1 MAKGTII
8 CVDDEKFVL
17 LSLKDQLMYNLGSDY
32 NIEIAESGEE
42 ALEIFAELQAN
53 KIDIPLIISDQMM
66 PGMNGDEL
74 LTQIHLLY
82 PKTLKILLT
91 GQTSA
96 DVIGNAVNHANLYRY
111 LTKPW
116 DETDICLT
124 ATEAIRCYF
133 QEQQLAAQNTQLA
146 ELNQDLEQ
154 KIIERTAELTKINTR
169 LQQEIAE
176 RKLLE
181 QKLSKSESQ
190 IRAVFEAMT
199 DAVLLIDEHGRIEI
213 APTNLDALYAP
224 DIDILNLTVERFLI
238 EEGEIWFS
246 KVRLALETGQTVNFE
261 YNLSVGDRSYW
272 FTASIS
278 PLPNKSVIW
287 VARDISDLKQVEAAM
302 QQAIDAADSAN
313 RAKSEFL
320 TNMSHELR
328 TPLNAIL
335 GFSQVLSR
343 DNTLDHNQ
351 QEQLLIIRR
360 SGEHLLKLIN
370 DVLEMSKI
378 EAGKTIL
385 NENNFDLI
393 CLLEEVAE
401 VLQIKA
407 ESAGLQLI
415 FDYPAD
421 LPRYICTDESK
432 LRQVLLNLIVNAIK
446 FTESGGV
453 VVRVRLG
460 DQVRGVGCR
469 NSFLLLFE
477 VEDTGIGIASEAMET
492 LFEPFVQTGSS
503 QAQEGTGLG
512 LPISRKFVQ
521 LMGGDLR
528 IRSIFGSGTIC
539 QFEISASLVE
549 ATAMSNCLPT
559 QRVKALAP
567 NQPTYRILV
576 VDDRWESCQLIIHL
590 LSPLGFSVRAAENG
604 QQAIQEWESWEPHL
618 IFMDMRMPV
627 MDGYEATKYI
637 KARLHGQATVVIA
650 FTASAFDQERNL
662 ILLTGCD
669 DFVIKPFREEV
680 LLEKISTH
688 LGAQY
693 LYEDLPRTIPNH
705 LVKELTPAS
714 VKVMPTAW
722 LTQLQQAAECVDNE
736 QIGRLITQIPADH
749 AFLADSLSE
758 WVKNFRCDKIVELI
772 EQARS

>member
-1 MAKGTII
+1 MTKGTII

-17 LSLKDQLMYNLGSDY
+17 LSLKDQLMYHLGSDY
-32 NIEIAESGEE
+32 DIEIAENGDE

-53 KIDIPLIISDQMM
+53 KIEIPLIISDQMM

-74 LTQIHLLY
+74 LTQVHLLY

-96 DVIGNAVNHANLYRY
+96 DIIGNAVNHANLYRY

-124 ATEAIRCYF
+124 VTEAIRCYF
-133 QEQQLAAQNTQLA
+133 QSSQLAAQNIQLA
-146 ELNQDLEQ
+146 ELNIDLEQ
-154 KIIERTAELTKINTR
+154 KIAERTAELTQINAR

-199 DAVLLIDEHGRIEI
+199 DAILLIDEHGRIDI
-213 APTNLDALYAP
+213 APTNLDVLYAP
-224 DIDILNLTVERFLI
+224 DIDILNLTVERFFA
-238 EEGEIWFS
+238 ESGEVWFS
-246 KVRLALETGQTVNFE
+246 KVRLALDTQQTVNFE
-261 YNLSVGDRSYW
+261 YSLSVDDRTYW

-278 PLPNKSVIW
+278 PLPNNSVIW
-287 VARDISDLKQVEAAM
+287 VARDISDRKLVEAAM
-302 QQAIDAADSAN
+302 QQATDAADSAN

-335 GFSQVLSR
+335 GFSQVLAR
-343 DNTLDHNQ
+343 DNTLTSSQ

-378 EAGKTIL
+378 ESGKTTL

-393 CLLEEVAE
+393 CLLEEIAE
-401 VLQIKA
+401 ILQIKA
-407 ESAGLQLI
+407 SSQNLQLI
-415 FDYPAD
+415 FDYPLD

-446 FTESGGV
+446 FTETGGV
-453 VVRVRLG
+453 VVRVKKGGGESL
-460 DQVRGVGCR
+460 V
-469 NSFLLLFE
+469 FE
-477 VEDTGIGIASEAMET
+477 VEDTGVGIASEAMET
-492 LFEPFVQTGSS
+492 LFEPFVQTESGR
-503 QAQEGTGLG
+503 AKEGTGLG

-521 LMGGDLR
+521 LMGGDIS
-528 IRSIFGSGTIC
+528 IRSVFGSGTIC
-539 QFEISASLVE
+539 QFEIPVSQVT
-549 ATAMSNCLPT
+549 ATVMSNCMPT
-559 QRVKALAP
+559 RRAIALAP
-567 NQPTYRILV
+567 NQPQYRILV

-590 LSPLGFSVRAAENG
+590 LSPLGFAVRAAENG
-604 QQAIQEWESWEPHL
+604 QQAIQAWESWEPHL

-693 LYEDLPRTIPNH
+693 VYEDLQRTTPSH
-705 LVKELTPAS
+705 SGSELTPEL
-714 VKVMPTAW
+714 VKVMPYSW
-722 LTQLQQAAECVDNE
+722 RTQLQAAAECVDNE
-736 QIGRLITQIPADH
+736 QIGQLIAQIPDEH
-749 AFLADSLSE
+749 AELAESLSD

-772 EQARS
+772 EQAK

>member
-1 MAKGTII
+1 MTKGTII
-8 CVDDEKFVL
+8 CVDDERFVL
-17 LSLKDQLMYNLGSDY
+17 LSLKDQLMYYLGSDY
-32 NIEIAESGEE
+32 DIEIAETGVE
-42 ALEIFAELQAN
+42 ALEICAELQAN

-66 PGMNGDEL
+66 PGMNGDQL
-74 LTQIHLLY
+74 LKQVHLLY

-91 GQTSA
+91 GQASA

-124 ATEAIRCYF
+124 VTEAIRCYF
-133 QEQQLAAQNTQLA
+133 QEQQLATQNTQLA
-146 ELNQDLEQ
+146 ELNLDLEQ
-154 KIIERTAELTKINTR
+154 KIAQRTAELTKINTL
-169 LQQEIAE
+169 LQQEITE

-199 DAVLLIDEHGRIEI
+199 DAILLIDEHGRIEI
-213 APTNLDALYAP
+213 APTNLDVLYTP
-224 DIDILNLTVERFLI
+224 DTDILNLTVEKFFA

-246 KVRLALETGQTVNFE
+246 KVKLALETQQTVNFE
-261 YNLSVGDRSYW
+261 YSLSVDDRSYW

-287 VARDISDLKQVEAAM
+287 VARDISDRKQVEAAM
-302 QQAIDAADSAN
+302 QQATNAADSAN

-335 GFSQVLSR
+335 GFSQVLKN
-343 DNTLDHNQ
+343 DNTLSHTQ

-378 EAGKTIL
+378 EAGKTTL

-393 CLLEEVAE
+393 CLLEEIAE
-401 VLQIKA
+401 VLRFKA

-415 FDYPAD
+415 FDYPSD
-421 LPRYICTDESK
+421 LPRYIRTDESK

-453 VVRVRLG
+453 MVRVKG
-460 DQVRGVGCR
+460 KYGEKTV
-469 NSFLLLFE
+469 SLLFE

-492 LFEPFVQTGSS
+492 LFEPFVQIESGKT
-503 QAQEGTGLG
+503 QEGTGLG
-512 LPISRKFVQ
+512 LPISQKFVQ
-521 LMGGDLR
+521 LMGGE
-528 IRSIFGSGTIC
+528 ISVRSVLGSGTIC
-539 QFEISASLVE
+539 QFEIKVSLVE

-559 QRVKALAP
+559 QRAKALAP

-590 LSPLGFSVRAAENG
+590 LSPLGFAVRAAENG

-688 LGAQY
+688 LGVQY

-705 LVKELTPAS
+705 SVEELTPEL
-714 VKVMPTAW
+714 VNVMPTPW

-736 QIGRLITQIPADH
+736 HLRQLITQIPAEH
-749 AFLADSLSE
+749 AFLAESLSE

-772 EQARS
+772 EQAK

>member
-1 MAKGTII
+1 
-8 CVDDEKFVL
+8 
-17 LSLKDQLMYNLGSDY
+17 SLKDQLMYHLGSDY
-32 NIEIAESGEE
+32 DIQIAETGVE
-42 ALEIFAELQAN
+42 ALEICAELQAN

-74 LTQIHLLY
+74 LTQVHLLY

-91 GQTSA
+91 GQASA
-96 DVIGNAVNHANLYRY
+96 NVIGNAVNHANLYRY

-116 DETDICLT
+116 NETDICLT
-124 ATEAIRCYF
+124 VTEAIRCYF

-146 ELNQDLEQ
+146 ELNLDLEQ
-154 KIIERTAELTKINTR
+154 KIAERTAELTKINTR
-169 LQQEIAE
+169 LQQEITE

-199 DAVLLIDEHGRIEI
+199 DAILLIDEHDRIEV
-213 APTNLDALYAP
+213 APTNLDVLYTS
-224 DIDILNLTVERFLI
+224 DTGILNLTVEKFFA

-246 KVRLALETGQTVNFE
+246 KVKLALETQQTVNFE
-261 YNLSVGDRSYW
+261 YSLSVNDRSYW

-287 VARDISDLKQVEAAM
+287 VARDISDRKQVEAAM
-302 QQAIDAADSAN
+302 QQALIAADSAN

-335 GFSQVLSR
+335 GFSQVLKN
-343 DNTLDHNQ
+343 DNTLTPTQ

-378 EAGKTIL
+378 EAGKTTL

-393 CLLEEVAE
+393 CLLEEIAE
-401 VLQIKA
+401 VLRFKA

-415 FDYPAD
+415 FDYPSD
-421 LPRYICTDESK
+421 LPRYIRTDESK

-453 VVRVRLG
+453 VVRVKG
-460 DQVRGVGCR
+460 GCGEKTV
-469 NSFLLLFE
+469 SLLFE
-477 VEDTGIGIASEAMET
+477 VEDTGVGIASEAMET
-492 LFEPFVQTGSS
+492 LFEPFVQIESGKT
-503 QAQEGTGLG
+503 QEGTGLG

-521 LMGGDLR
+521 LMGGD
-528 IRSIFGSGTIC
+528 ISVRSVLGSGTIC
-539 QFEISASLVE
+539 QFEIKVSLVE
-549 ATAMSNCLPT
+549 ATAMSHCLPT

-576 VDDRWESCQLIIHL
+576 VDDRTESRQLIIHL
-590 LSPLGFSVRAAENG
+590 LSPLGFAVRAAENG

-662 ILLTGCD
+662 ILSTGCD

-705 LVKELTPAS
+705 SVEELTPEL
-714 VKVMPTAW
+714 VNVMPTPW

-736 QIGRLITQIPADH
+736 HLRQLITQIPAEY
-749 AFLADSLSE
+749 AFLAESLSE

-772 EQARS
+772 EQAKQLKH